1 MIRILLVDDQKI
13 LLDGLAR
20 LLEPYEDLEV
30 VGQLPFS
37 EMVETACGRLK
48 PHVVL
53 MDICMEGKTSGIE
66 CTRKI
71 KKHFPQIKV
80 IIMTGFQD
88 VHFVELAQEA
98 GADSFIYKE
107 SAADQF
113 VDCIHRTMEGEHLFP
128 DVQERTTFGFYNA
141 TLTQREIQILHLSAD
156 ILDAAGRLEMEP
168 LQHAVGLIADGP
180 QMHRHVL
187 LLAQCVFQGGIGHG
201 GHDGV
206 RVRIAVSGNIDL
218 VHA

>member
-107 SAADQF
+107 KCCRPVRWTASTVPWTGSICSRMSRNGPPLDF
-113 VDCIHRTMEGEHLFP
+113 
-128 DVQERTTFGFYNA
+128 TT
-141 TLTQREIQILHLSAD
+141 
-156 ILDAAGRLEMEP
+156 P
-168 LQHAVGLIADGP
+168 P
-180 QMHRHVL
+180 
-187 LLAQCVFQGGIGHG
+187 
-201 GHDGV
+201 
-206 RVRIAVSGNIDL
+206 
-218 VHA
+218 

>member
-141 TLTQREIQILHLSAD
+141 TLTQREIQILHLVCQNLSYQEIAD
-156 ILDAAGRLEMEP
+156 RLQLTRRTVSFHISNM
-168 LQHAVGLIADGP
+168 LSKTGHKSLVGL
-180 QMHRHVL
+180 
-187 LLAQCVFQGGIGHG
+187 
-201 GHDGV
+201 
-206 RVRIAVSGNIDL
+206 AVEAAENVAGATDPVSSQLSTAEGSQ
-218 VHA
+218 

>member
-1 MIRILLVDDQKI
+1 MTRKSCWMGWPGCWNLMKTWRWWGSCLF
-13 LLDGLAR
+13 G
-20 LLEPYEDLEV
+20 
-30 VGQLPFS
+30 
-37 EMVETACGRLK
+37 MVETACGRLK

-141 TLTQREIQILHLSAD
+141 TLTQREIQILHLVCQNLSYQEIAD
-156 ILDAAGRLEMEP
+156 RLQLTRRTVSFHISNMLSKTGHKSLVGLAVEAAEKGYAGRE
-168 LQHAVGLIADGP
+168 
-180 QMHRHVL
+180 
-187 LLAQCVFQGGIGHG
+187 
-201 GHDGV
+201 
-206 RVRIAVSGNIDL
+206 
-218 VHA
+218 

>member
-141 TLTQREIQILHLSAD
+141 TLTQRESQILHLVCQNLSYQEIAD
-156 ILDAAGRLEMEP
+156 RLQLTRRTVSFHISNMLSKTGHKSLVGLAVEAAEKGYAGRE
-168 LQHAVGLIADGP
+168 
-180 QMHRHVL
+180 
-187 LLAQCVFQGGIGHG
+187 
-201 GHDGV
+201 
-206 RVRIAVSGNIDL
+206 
-218 VHA
+218 

>member
-53 MDICMEGKTSGIE
+53 MDICMEGKNSGIAL
-66 CTRKI
+66 TRRL
-71 KKHFPQIKV
+71 KKKYPGQKV

-88 VHFVELAQEA
+88 VSFIEMARDA

-107 SAADQF
+107 SAARDF
-113 VDCIHRTMEGEHLFP
+113 IDCLERTLAGEHLFP
-128 DVQERTTFGFYNA
+128 DVREKVTFGA
-141 TLTQREIQILHLSAD
+141 CHISLTDRELD
-156 ILDAAGRLEMEP
+156 ILRLVCQNLSYQE
-168 LQHAVGLIADGP
+168 IADELQISKRTVSFHISNMLSKTG
-180 QMHRHVL
+180 HKRL
-187 LLAQCVFQGGIGHG
+187 IGLAVEAADKGYAPSRQK
-201 GHDGV
+201 
-206 RVRIAVSGNIDL
+206 
-218 VHA
+218 

>member
-1 MIRILLVDDQKI
+1 
-13 LLDGLAR
+13 
-20 LLEPYEDLEV
+20 
-30 VGQLPFS
+30 
-37 EMVETACGRLK
+37 
-48 PHVVL
+48 

-141 TLTQREIQILHLSAD
+141 TLTQREIQILHLVCQNLSYQEIAD
-156 ILDAAGRLEMEP
+156 RLQLTRRTVSFHISNMLSKTGHKSLVGLAVEAAEKGYAGRE
-168 LQHAVGLIADGP
+168 
-180 QMHRHVL
+180 
-187 LLAQCVFQGGIGHG
+187 
-201 GHDGV
+201 
-206 RVRIAVSGNIDL
+206 
-218 VHA
+218 

>member
-98 GADSFIYKE
+98 G
-107 SAADQF
+107 
-113 VDCIHRTMEGEHLFP
+113 RTVSSTKKVLQTSSWTASTVPWRGSICSRMYRNGPPLDF
-128 DVQERTTFGFYNA
+128 TT
-141 TLTQREIQILHLSAD
+141 
-156 ILDAAGRLEMEP
+156 P
-168 LQHAVGLIADGP
+168 P
-180 QMHRHVL
+180 
-187 LLAQCVFQGGIGHG
+187 
-201 GHDGV
+201 
-206 RVRIAVSGNIDL
+206 
-218 VHA
+218 

>member
-1 MIRILLVDDQKI
+1 
-13 LLDGLAR
+13 
-20 LLEPYEDLEV
+20 
-30 VGQLPFS
+30 
-37 EMVETACGRLK
+37 MVETACGRLK

-141 TLTQREIQILHLSAD
+141 TLTQREIQILHLVCQNLSYQEIAD
-156 ILDAAGRLEMEP
+156 RLQLTRRTVSFHISNM
-168 LQHAVGLIADGP
+168 LSKTGHKSLVGLAVEAAEKG
-180 QMHRHVL
+180 M
-187 LLAQCVFQGGIGHG
+187 QGGSRSVAGAT
-201 GHDGV
+201 DP
-206 RVRIAVSGNIDL
+206 VSSQLSTAEGSQ
-218 VHA
+218 